1 MIASCKSTTV
11 SVGIPG
17 VLTNTYTKDSISIG
31 LVVMDLILGYW
42 FWLSLLI
49 VIPLEKLVTEEVQED
64 TLSSA

>member
-1 MIASCKSTTV
+1 MIASCTSTTV
-11 SVGIPG
+11 SVGLPG
-17 VLTNTYTKDSISIG
+17 VLTNTYTKDSIAIG